1 MPRSIIALFLAVQ
14 FAFAQN
20 ASRLD
25 VLVQTL
31 GKISSPA
38 AQASILK
45 GMRDSLQ
52 GQRGIPEPKGWPE
65 LYAKLKDSP
74 DEQVRENAQA
84 VAAIFGGG
92 AALDEMRKKVLD
104 PATPAEAR
112 RQALDSLVAQ
122 RDPGALDALLRLAVE
137 PGPLREPALR
147 GLAS

>member
-1 MPRSIIALFLAVQ
+1 MRVMISMIRSIVALLLTAQ
-14 FAFAQN
+14 LAFAQD

-45 GMRDSLQ
+45 GMRDSVQ

-74 DEQVRENAQA
+74 DEAVRSNAQA
-84 VAAIFGGG
+84 LAAIFGGG
-92 AALDEMRKKVLD
+92 AALIEMRKKVLD
-104 PATPAEAR
+104 
-112 RQALDSLVAQ
+112 L
-122 RDPGALDALLRLAVE
+122 
-137 PGPLREPALR
+137 
-147 GLAS
+147 